1 MRLAP
6 RGLVALALLA
16 AATVARAETL
26 DELVK
31 REEGVAFGACAL
43 TPKPAL
49 PGEVHVVIPAR
60 FETPGIWVTRTI
72 LLIALDDAKAIG
84 GTLALKVAD
93 GIPPRQVISVA
104 CKGNRMTVRITD
116 RTLTYAFDG
125 RALKKVPR

>member
-26 DELVK
+26 DEFVK

-72 LLIALDDAKAIG
+72 LLVGVDAAKSVA
-84 GTLALKVAD
+84 GTLELNVKD
-93 GIPPRQVISVA
+93 DIPPRQVIRV
-104 CKGNRMTVRITD
+104 T
-116 RTLTYAFDG
+116 
-125 RALKKVPR
+125 